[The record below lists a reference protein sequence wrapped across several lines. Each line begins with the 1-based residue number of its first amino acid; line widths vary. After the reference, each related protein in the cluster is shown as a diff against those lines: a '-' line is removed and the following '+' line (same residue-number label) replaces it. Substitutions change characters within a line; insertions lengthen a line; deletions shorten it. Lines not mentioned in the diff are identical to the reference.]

1 MKEKLSDKGTDFIFE
16 EALLSAGS
24 RKKLYAAGKWMKNS
38 KRKAK
43 AVANPK
49 LANTLLFYGP
59 NILEQTR
66 TAAMLSEQSAMEF
79 YRVDLSQ
86 VISKYI
92 GETEK
97 NLEMLFANAEDKKWV
112 LFFDEADAL
121 FGKRTDV
128 KNAHDRY
135 SNLDTTYLLQKIES
149 FEGLVILATNQKKSI
164 DPDFKRRL
172 RTTIYFRK
180 PKHLI

>member
-1 MKEKLSDKGTDFIFE
+1 MKGKLSDKGIDFIFD

-24 RKKLYAAGKWMKNS
+24 KKKLCTAGKWLQNS
-38 KRKAK
+38 ERKAK
-43 AVANPK
+43 SMADPKPANI
-49 LANTLLFYGP
+49 LLFYGP
-59 NILEQTR
+59 NDLAKTR
-66 TAAMLSEQSAMEF
+66 TATLLGEQAALEF

-97 NLEMLFANAEDKKWV
+97 NLNRLFANAEEKKWV

-128 KNAHDRY
+128 KDAHDRY
-135 SNLDTTYLLQKIES
+135 ANLDVTYLLQKIES
-149 FEGLVILATNQKKSI
+149 FEGLVILAANQKKNI

-172 RTTIYFRK
+172 RTTVYFRK
-180 PKHLI
+180 PKHLV